1 MNQRFGIFSGVQ
13 ANKNGGGGVSMPCRG
28 STASLTATKNSGS
41 NLIQSPATDGPC
53 ANVNLKA
60 P

>member
-41 NLIQSPATDGPC
+41 NLIQSPVTDGPC
-53 ANVNLKA
+53 ANANVKA